1 MIVSKIILTVI
12 FLVGFCIYFSNSSAA
27 LIEVK
32 QKNFKGY
39 WNSSLLII
47 CGILNFI
54 MAVLFLLMIM
64 ENIEKTNK
72 PEKPEY
78 EIIQEP
84 VYRKVK

>member
-12 FLVGFCIYFSNSSAA
+12 FLVGFCIYFANSSAA
-27 LIEVK
+27 LVEVK

-39 WNSSLLII
+39 WNNSLLIV

-54 MAVLFLLMIM
+54 MALLFLLMTM
-64 ENIEKTNK
+64 ENIEKTN
-72 PEKPEY
+72 KPEY